1 MDTTGV
7 HDDNRRFNMKVLVSD
22 PIAPQGIEILKNAG
36 FEVTE
41 QSGLSPEE
49 LAKIITDYDAIIVRS
64 ATKVT
69 KEVIEAGQKLKV
81 IGRAGIGLDNIDQ
94 ETAKNKGIKVVNT
107 PTATSISVAELALGM
122 MFAAARRIP
131 QASVSTRA
139 SLWEKKKF
147 KGFELYGKNLG
158 IIGLGRI
165 GTELAKRAKAM
176 GMSVRAYDPYVKT
189 SDFAEVTDFDTLI
202 KESDYISLHIPRTK
216 ETEHILNKDAFAKM
230 KDNVVIINCAR
241 GGVVDEGALYEAV
254 NGGKVRIACID
265 VYEKEPAKE
274 NKLFE
279 LDQVIATPHIGA
291 QTKEGQ
297 TRAGTQVAELV
308 RDALKE

>member
-1 MDTTGV
+1 
-7 HDDNRRFNMKVLVSD
+7 MKVLVSD
-22 PIAPQGIEILKNAG
+22 PIAPQGVDILKDAG
-36 FEVTE
+36 LEVTE
-41 QSGLSPEE
+41 QSGLSSEE
-49 LAKIITDYDAIIVRS
+49 LAKIIPDYDAIIVRS

-69 KEVIEAGQKLKV
+69 KEVIEAAQNLKV
-81 IGRAGIGLDNIDQ
+81 IGRAGIGLDNIDL
-94 ETAKNKGIKVVNT
+94 ETAKNKNIKVVNT

-131 QASVSTRA
+131 QANVSTRA
-139 SLWEKKKF
+139 SKWEKKKF
-147 KGFELYGKNLG
+147 KGFELYGKKLG

-165 GTELAKRAKAM
+165 GTELAKRAQAI
-176 GMSVRAYDPYVKT
+176 GMSVKAFDPYVKT
-189 SDFAEVTDFDTLI
+189 SQYADVVDFDTLI
-202 KESDYISLHIPRTK
+202 KDSDYISLHIPRTK

-241 GGVVDEGALYEAV
+241 GGVVDESALYDAV
-254 NGGKVRIACID
+254 SSGKVRVACVD
-265 VYEKEPAKE
+265 VYETEPAKD

-279 LDQVIATPHIGA
+279 LDQIIVTPHIGA

-308 RDALKE
+308 RDALKG